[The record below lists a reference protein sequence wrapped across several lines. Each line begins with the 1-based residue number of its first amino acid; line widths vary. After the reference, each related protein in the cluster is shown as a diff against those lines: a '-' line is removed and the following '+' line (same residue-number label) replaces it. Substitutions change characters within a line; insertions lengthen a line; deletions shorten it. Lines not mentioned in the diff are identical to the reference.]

1 MFKCIAYDE
10 NNKRKV
16 VKLDLHSEEE
26 VFHYASKNNLKIV
39 DVKKRRKLFCR
50 KKLLLV
56 SLTLGDWFATP
67 DKPDQGNRSLI

>member
-16 VKLDLHSEEE
+16 VKLDLYSEEE

-39 DVKKRRKLFCR
+39 DVKKRRKLFFCD
-50 KKLLLV
+50 LFQQADNFFI
-56 SLTLGDWFATP
+56 LTHKNEILFNLCA
-67 DKPDQGNRSLI
+67 

>member
-39 DVKKRRKLFCR
+39 MLKKEENYFVER
-50 KKLLLV
+50 
-56 SLTLGDWFATP
+56 
-67 DKPDQGNRSLI
+67 N

>member
-50 KKLLLV
+50 KKLK
-56 SLTLGDWFATP
+56 
-67 DKPDQGNRSLI
+67 DKDLNKDVQKQDIKNTTQD